1 MRIMT
6 AMYTL
11 KKGGAYDRF
20 MMMLEAFLE
29 KGWEVHCLSLTPIQ
43 IEHSFFRNHVMDFP
57 FKTTNGFIAKLVVL
71 SIFPLWS
78 VWIAWRYKIDLL
90 IAFGSL
96 YAFIQ
101 SFAKWLLKKSMV
113 TLIRGSSSF
122 GLKMQNSS
130 QWALYLNKFIENT
143 GLHFSDR
150 IITNNI
156 AFQEDIS
163 RRLERKKD
171 IQIEVLFNDI
181 PSMHISQPE
190 DRLQTRTKYG
200 IPGDAK
206 VIVASGILNR
216 GKNIEILVEC
226 LQKIE
231 EINVY
236 VLIVGDGLTEAD
248 LRYKDSLQGLA
259 KKLGVDKKV
268 IFTGWVEKEELW
280 KLYLASDLFILPSR
294 SEGMPNAMLEALG
307 FDLPCLGSRISGVK
321 DILQYEDLMFNPED
335 EKGLLEKINR
345 FFSDEQHSN
354 YIIEL
359 CRARKKEFLFD
370 WKEKVFQMATKT
382 SFDRGKGS
390 EG

>member
-1 MRIMT
+1 MT
-6 AMYTL
+6 AMYTVRR
-11 KKGGAYDRF
+11 GGAYDRF
-20 MMMLEAFLE
+20 KMTIESFLE
-29 KGWEVHCLSLTPIQ
+29 KQWEVHCLSLTPIQ

-57 FKTTNGFIAKLVVL
+57 FKTTNGFIAKLAVL

-130 QWALYLNKFIENT
+130 QWTLHLNKFIENI
-143 GLHFSDR
+143 GFHFSDR
-150 IITNNI
+150 IITNNM

-231 EINVY
+231 EKNVY
-236 VLIVGDGLTEAD
+236 VLIAGDGLTEAD

-268 IFTGWVEKEELW
+268 IFTGWLEKEDLW

-321 DILQYEDLMFNPED
+321 DILQYEDLMFDPED
-335 EKGLLEKINR
+335 EKGLVEKIHQ

-359 CRARKKEFLFD
+359 CRGRKKEFLFD
-370 WKEKVFQMATKT
+370 WKERVFQMVTQRP
-382 SFDRGKGS
+382 SHRGEACQS
-390 EG
+390 R